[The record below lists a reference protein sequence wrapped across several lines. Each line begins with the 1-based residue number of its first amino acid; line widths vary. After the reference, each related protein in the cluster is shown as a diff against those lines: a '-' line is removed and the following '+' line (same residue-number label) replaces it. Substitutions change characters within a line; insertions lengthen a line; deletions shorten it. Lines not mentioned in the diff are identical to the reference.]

1 MLFFFGVLLQDNVEK
16 IRLVY
21 DSFLSEFPLCHG
33 YWRRY
38 ADHKMRLCAV
48 DEVVEVFER
57 AVQSATYSVAVW
69 VDYCNFSVLTFEDP
83 SDIRR

>member
-1 MLFFFGVLLQDNVEK
+1 MQDDIEK
-16 IRLVY
+16 IRSVY

-38 ADHKMRLCAV
+38 AEHNMRLCTV
-48 DEVVEVFER
+48 DKVVQVFER
-57 AVQSATYSVAVW
+57 AVQSATYCVPLW
-69 VDYCNFSVLTFEDP
+69 VDYCNFSMSVFEDS